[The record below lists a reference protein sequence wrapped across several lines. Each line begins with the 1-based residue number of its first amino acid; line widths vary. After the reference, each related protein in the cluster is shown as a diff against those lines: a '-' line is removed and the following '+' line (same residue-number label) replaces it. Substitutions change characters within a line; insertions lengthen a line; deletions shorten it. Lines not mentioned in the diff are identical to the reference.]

1 MSKKLEKVL
10 EHLINGREDEAKD
23 LLHQVFIEKARAI
36 HEELINMDDESMDEM
51 GGNMGDDLINDIGE
65 DSDYLDELADE
76 IEAEET
82 MAEADD
88 DMDMDMSDAEG
99 DLSDEMAADAGDE
112 SDMMDMDMDS
122 DMDSNTDSD
131 MDMADEVDGE
141 IFASVQDTLVDLDD
155 ALAAL
160 KAEFEKLEAGSSEEG
175 KAEEVEADDEVEGE
189 DESAEE
195 EGEEDEEEKMDESWL
210 AEFDDLEESVSL
222 DTVSAPNEKEVG
234 AGKYASVETNTRSP
248 VAKAPNEMFGAKPV
262 QTGKGPTKSGYE
274 RESAPTAQQLKG
286 VKDNRRKKADDGMS
300 QVSKE
305 GSGSAML
312 NKSQGEPNKKSP
324 LSQSPRK

>member
-10 EHLINGREDEAKD
+10 EYLINNQEDKAKE
-23 LLHQVFIEKARAI
+23 LLHQVFIEKARSI
-36 HEELINMDDESMDEM
+36 HEELINMEDEDMDLD
-51 GGNMGDDLINDIGE
+51 GDMGDDFEDEIVR
-65 DSDYLDELADE
+65 DSDDLDVLSDE

-88 DMDMDMSDAEG
+88 DLDMDLADAEDDLG
-99 DLSDEMAADAGDE
+99 DTE
-112 SDMMDMDMDS
+112 MDMDMDTG
-122 DMDSNTDSD
+122 DMDSDED
-131 MDMADEVDGE
+131 MMSMDDMTGDEEAPAGDGMGSIE
-141 IFASVQDTLVDLDD
+141 DTMGDLED

-160 KAEFEKLEAGSSEEG
+160 KAEFEKLEGGSSSED
-175 KAEEVEADDEVEGE
+175 EEVEIDDEVEG
-189 DESAEE
+189 DDDSEE
-195 EGEEDEEEKMDESWL
+195 AEGESDGDEEEEKMDESWL

-222 DTVSAPNEKEVG
+222 DNVPAPNEKEVG
-234 AGKYASVETNTRSP
+234 AGKYASVETNTKSP

-262 QTGKGPTKSGYE
+262 VTGKGSTKSGYE

-305 GSGSAML
+305 GNGSAML

-324 LSQSPRK
+324 LTSSPRK

>member
-10 EHLINGREDEAKD
+10 EHLINGKEDEAKE

-51 GGNMGDDLINDIGE
+51 GGDMGDDLINDVQE
-65 DSDYLDELADE
+65 DGDYLDELADE

-88 DMDMDMSDAEG
+88 DMEIVDAE
-99 DLSDEMAADAGDE
+99 DDISDEMTADAGDDA
-112 SDMMDMDMDS
+112 DMMDMDMDM
-122 DMDSNTDSD
+122 DMDADADAD
-131 MDMADEVDGE
+131 MDMDPEVGAE
-141 IFASVQDTLVDLDD
+141 EMGGIESTMGDLED

-160 KAEFEKLEAGSSEEG
+160 KAEFEKLEAGSSDEG
-175 KAEEVEADDEVEGE
+175 EAEEVESDEEDDVDAD
-189 DESAEE
+189 
-195 EGEEDEEEKMDESWL
+195 EDEEEKMDESWL

-222 DTVSAPNEKEVG
+222 DSVSAPTEKEVG
-234 AGKYASVETNTRSP
+234 AGKYAPVETNTKSP
-248 VAKAPNEMFGAKPV
+248 VAKAPTEMFGAKPV
-262 QTGKGPTKSGYE
+262 QTGKGATKSGYE
-274 RESAPTAQQLKG
+274 REGAPSAAQLKG

-305 GSGSAML
+305 GDGSAML